1 MGVRQALHVFSPE
14 PVISANELSRYL
26 AKDEMTKITD
36 NKWDEEVW
44 GAATSQ
50 GTNDR
55 DTANS
60 NLTFYWGK
68 KVFHARA
75 ANPNH
80 SSNMTPGQLGS
91 QPYQR
96 RFDSSSQSD

>member
-14 PVISANELSRYL
+14 YMIPANEMSRYL

-36 NKWDEEVW
+36 DKWDEEVW

-68 KVFHARA
+68 KVFDARA
-75 ANPNH
+75 AK
-80 SSNMTPGQLGS
+80 SN
-91 QPYQR
+91 
-96 RFDSSSQSD
+96 RF